1 MKQGKKYITKVEKV
15 DRLKFYPLDEGLD
28 ILYSLEQAGFNETIE
43 VAMNLGVDPR
53 KADQIVRNTV
63 VLPNGTG
70 KSIRVLVF
78 ARGENEK
85 IAKEAGADYIG
96 NDDLAAKIQGGWVDF
111 DIAITTPDMMS
122 VVGKLGKVLGPRGL
136 MPNPKSGTVTQD
148 VARAVK
154 EAKAGKIEFRVDKT
168 GNIHVPIGKRS
179 FDIAKIRENFLTL
192 LDAVIRARPSAA
204 KGTYLK
210 SVTISSTMSP
220 GVRLDR
226 MAITGLLK

>member
-1 MKQGKKYITKVEKV
+1 MKQGKKYINKVEKA

-43 VAMNLGVDPR
+43 VAMNLGIDPR

-85 IAKEAGADYIG
+85 IAEEAGADYIG

-111 DIAITTPDMMS
+111 DIAIFS
-122 VVGKLGKVLGPRGL
+122 
-136 MPNPKSGTVTQD
+136 
-148 VARAVK
+148 
-154 EAKAGKIEFRVDKT
+154 
-168 GNIHVPIGKRS
+168 
-179 FDIAKIRENFLTL
+179 
-192 LDAVIRARPSAA
+192 
-204 KGTYLK
+204 
-210 SVTISSTMSP
+210 
-220 GVRLDR
+220 
-226 MAITGLLK
+226 

>member
-1 MKQGKKYITKVEKV
+1 MKQGKKYINKVKKA

-43 VAMNLGVDPR
+43 VAMNLGIDPR
-53 KADQIVRNTV
+53 KADQIVRSTV

-70 KSIRVLVF
+70 KNIRVLVF

-85 IAKEAGADYIG
+85 IAEEAGADYIG

-122 VVGKLGKVLGPRGL
+122 VVGKLGKILGPRGL

-179 FDIAKIRENFLTL
+179 FDIAKIKENFLTL
-192 LDAVIRARPSAA
+192 LDAVIRARPAAA

-226 MAITGLLK
+226 MAAMGLLK

>member
-1 MKQGKKYITKVEKV
+1 MRQGKKYSNKIEKA
-15 DRLKFYPLDEGLD
+15 DRSKFYTLDEGLD
-28 ILYSLEQAGFNETIE
+28 VLYSLEQAGFDETIE

-53 KADQIVRNTV
+53 KADQIVRSTV

-85 IAKEAGADYIG
+85 IAEETGADFVG
-96 NDDLAAKIQGGWVDF
+96 SDDLAAKIQGGWVDF
-111 DIAITTPDMMS
+111 DVAIATPDMMS
-122 VVGKLGKVLGPRGL
+122 VVGKLGKILGPRGL

-148 VARAVK
+148 VARALK
-154 EAKAGKIEFRVDKT
+154 DTKAGKIEFRVDKT

-179 FDIAKIRENFLTL
+179 FDIGKIKENLLTL
-192 LDAVIRARPSAA
+192 LDAIIRARPAAA

-226 MAITGLLK
+226 MAVIGLLK

>member
-1 MKQGKKYITKVEKV
+1 MRQGKKYSNKIEKA
-15 DRLKFYPLDEGLD
+15 DRSKFYTLDEGLD
-28 ILYSLEQAGFNETIE
+28 VLYSLEQAGFDETIE

-53 KADQIVRNTV
+53 KADQIVRSTV

-85 IAKEAGADYIG
+85 IAEETGADFVG
-96 NDDLAAKIQGGWVDF
+96 SDDLAAKIQGGWIDF
-111 DIAITTPDMMS
+111 DVAIATPDMMS
-122 VVGKLGKVLGPRGL
+122 VVGKLGKILGPRGL

-154 EAKAGKIEFRVDKT
+154 DTKAGKIEFRVDKT

-179 FDIAKIRENFLTL
+179 FDIGKIKENLLTL
-192 LDAVIRARPSAA
+192 LDAIIRARPAAA

-226 MAITGLLK
+226 MAVIGLLK